1 MKNTLLALPAC
12 LLISALPFSR
22 TAAPAR
28 SSALPPAAT
37 SAPVPAFPQTQNAL
51 STVEIKKGWRLLFDG
66 TTTNGWHSYGKTKAG
81 AEWEAKD
88 GALHLDKSKGGE
100 SGDLLT
106 DGAYGNFDLKLE
118 WKISPKGNSGILF
131 YVQENPAKYE
141 EPYYTGPE
149 MQVLD
154 NDGHPDGKIHKHRA
168 GDLYDLIPCSKE
180 TVKPVGEWNEAEIYS
195 KNGELKLTLNGVNV
209 VTTTMWDDNWKA
221 LVAGSKFKR
230 WPDFG
235 TFKSGRI
242 DLQDHNCEVWFRNI
256 KIKEL

>member
-22 TAAPAR
+22 TTPPAKSSVNCAAAPVE
-28 SSALPPAAT
+28 
-37 SAPVPAFPQTQNAL
+37 APNVL
-51 STVEIKKGWRLLFDG
+51 STAEAKDGWRLLFDG
-66 TTTNGWHSYGKTKAG
+66 TTTKGWHSYGKARVG
-81 AEWEAKD
+81 AEWEASN
-88 GALHLDKSKGGE
+88 GALHLDKSKGGKDQD
-100 SGDLLT
+100 GDLVT
-106 DGAYGNFDLKLE
+106 DGAFTNFDLRLE

-131 YVQENPAKYE
+131 YVQEDTAKYE

-180 TVKPVGEWNEAEIYS
+180 TVKPVGQWNQVEISS
-195 KNGELKLTLNGVNV
+195 KNGELKLFLNGVNV
-209 VTTTMWDDNWKA
+209 VTTTLWDDKWKS

-235 TFKSGRI
+235 TFQSGKI
-242 DLQDHNCEVWFRNI
+242 DLQDHDCEVWYRNI